1 MSDKLHQ
8 FQKDMEIKGFS
19 ERTIDCY
26 LRHVRSYREYLKGPI
41 DRHDHTQIKDYFHYL
56 LHTKNASRSSVHQI
70 YGALK
75 YFYTVTLGLEWDMEK
90 IPRVKR
96 IVKLPDILNHDEI
109 RKLLAVT
116 KNIKHKA
123 ILMVTYSAGLR
134 VSETASLKIHDIDS
148 QRMTIKVT
156 GKGNKD
162 RYTLLA
168 RSTLQFLRGYW
179 QMYEPSDWLFEGQNP
194 AQHLN
199 ASTIQRV
206 FNAAREKAR
215 IQKHVTVHS
224 LRHNFATHLLEQGTD
239 IHVVQR
245 LLGHKS
251 IKTTTIY
258 LHLKRESLA
267 RVTSPL
273 DYPFDETER

>member
-41 DRHDHTQIKDYFHYL
+41 DGHDHTQIKDYFYYL

-75 YFYTVTLGLEWDMEK
+75 YFYTVTLGFEWDMEK

-134 VSETASLKIHDIDS
+134 VSEAACLKIHDIDS

-206 FNAAREKAR
+206 FHAAREKAR

-224 LRHNFATHLLEQGTD
+224 LRHSFATHLLEQGTD
-239 IHVVQR
+239 VHIVQR
-245 LLGHKS
+245 LLGHAS

-258 LHLKRESLA
+258 LHLKKESLA
-267 RVTSPL
+267 KVTSPL
-273 DYPFDETER
+273 DLLLDDIEA